1 MLQIIFINIL
11 LFNLK
16 SMNGGARDSF
26 DWGAPI
32 KGNARKWDDCPA
44 INETAIAGQQRKHFV
59 NKSVN
64 ILNFGFIC
72 LNFLGLESLRCNRAT
87 CALKCQPGFLAVGR
101 RRTKCRFN
109 KKTKQWLEKLT
120 LL

>member
-1 MLQIIFINIL
+1 MPQINFINIL

-44 INETAIAGQQRKHFV
+44 INETAIAGQ
-59 NKSVN
+59 
-64 ILNFGFIC
+64 
-72 LNFLGLESLRCNRAT
+72 
-87 CALKCQPGFLAVGR
+87 
-101 RRTKCRFN
+101 
-109 KKTKQWLEKLT
+109 
-120 LL
+120 